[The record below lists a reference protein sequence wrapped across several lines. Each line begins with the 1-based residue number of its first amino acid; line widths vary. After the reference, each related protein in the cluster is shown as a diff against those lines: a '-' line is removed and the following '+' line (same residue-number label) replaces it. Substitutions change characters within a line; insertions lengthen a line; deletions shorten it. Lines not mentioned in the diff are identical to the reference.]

1 MFLFIYMIK
10 IFVPIKINSQ
20 RLPRKMLLPL
30 GNKLLC
36 QHIFYT
42 LLEVKKEFGNKCQ
55 VYCFC
60 SDEKIKEYLPEGI
73 LFLKRDSELDKNETK
88 GILIY
93 KSFLNII
100 DDGDIYAICHATSP
114 FIKKDSIVKGL
125 KMMLD
130 HGHDSALSI
139 SRVQTFCWY
148 KNKTLNYDLNN
159 IVRTQDIEPIFWET
173 SAFYMFKKHILQ
185 DMDKRIGNNPYFVET
200 DRIESIDI
208 DEKEDYDLAA
218 KIVK

>member
-1 MFLFIYMIK
+1 MIK

-93 KSFLNII
+93 KSFLMT
-100 DDGDIYAICHATSP
+100 TS
-114 FIKKDSIVKGL
+114 IKDKPLKKIKADLRITVDSIHNNQIHNIKNNLNIKSDTL
-125 KMMLD
+125 KIPLKLTSTLIDNMLKIPP
-130 HGHDSALSI
+130 S
-139 SRVQTFCWY
+139 
-148 KNKTLNYDLNN
+148 N
-159 IVRTQDIEPIFWET
+159 IPDFMY
-173 SAFYMFKKHILQ
+173 S
-185 DMDKRIGNNPYFVET
+185 
-200 DRIESIDI
+200 
-208 DEKEDYDLAA
+208 
-218 KIVK
+218 